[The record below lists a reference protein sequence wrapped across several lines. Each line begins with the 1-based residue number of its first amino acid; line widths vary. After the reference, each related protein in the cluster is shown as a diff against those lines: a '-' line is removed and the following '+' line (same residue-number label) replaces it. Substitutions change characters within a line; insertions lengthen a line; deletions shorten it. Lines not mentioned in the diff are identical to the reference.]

1 MQRKR
6 EDKKRKMEEELA
18 DLQSLESLRDQ
29 NDMTG
34 FKEELKNRS
43 LSNYDEYKKR
53 VKQLQV
59 KLGLKAPEPLKTDEE
74 KFNLIDTPDE
84 FLSPEQL
91 KQKRIQKMQ
100 KTAAQMRE
108 ERKAQMKVERE
119 KIEGLKSSDPDS
131 YLKQLY
137 CKRKEILDRITERSR
152 RKEEFS
158 KRGSK
163 AA

>member
-1 MQRKR
+1 
-6 EDKKRKMEEELA
+6 
-18 DLQSLESLRDQ
+18 
-29 NDMTG
+29 
-34 FKEELKNRS
+34 
-43 LSNYDEYKKR
+43 
-53 VKQLQV
+53 
-59 KLGLKAPEPLKTDEE
+59 
-74 KFNLIDTPDE
+74 
-84 FLSPEQL
+84 
-91 KQKRIQKMQ
+91 
-100 KTAAQMRE
+100 
-108 ERKAQMKVERE
+108 MKVERE